1 MSQDYIYNGQTF
13 TLDDNLSNEQAVG
26 VIENYLS
33 SQSSEDKS
41 EVQEPVSQEPEKEI
55 GFFDEGSVIKE
66 TGEGIVSGLIAIPQG
81 IAELGASLIDLGAD
95 TDYSSVVTD
104 KANELRNT
112 LGVDPEG
119 YAGKIAEVVTQF
131 VVPGLGAAGAVSKF
145 SKLGKAAK
153 SRQVSKADDFVGP
166 GLQAATK
173 TQRGALVA
181 QQAAAAGL
189 TDAAV
194 ATDGI
199 TTIGDFFEG
208 GPTSTDQEVGL
219 KGREEAWR
227 RITNKLKIGLESTA
241 VAGAVPYALT
251 GIGKVAGATKDVA
264 APVVGAVSDATGVT
278 SALSAGARGIQ
289 NVAAPIGKFLDDIEA
304 KRAFGEEQN
313 FSLNV
318 LADINAVF
326 RYRGYLPEQIAGERA
341 GILGKVGAETRKA
354 MVTVKSLE
362 RNLDKALKKYEP
374 IVGRDTTLSRKE
386 VFNSIEDFL
395 TSQAPKLKTKA
406 GKLTAESKRLRQK
419 KLDLYKSIPKN
430 MRQDVK
436 NMRTQI
442 DRLSKQVLDTDAIK
456 QIEKMDAITVGPYKG
471 MTGVQAANDIRQTI
485 TKNLNSYMRRRYA
498 AFEKG
503 KWTPDDAT
511 KAVAVQG
518 FKTNRNRLAQEM
530 QQIAKTDNIDVSTLG
545 VNAEGKLD
553 DALIAQNNLSLDD
566 LANRAVDSFLN
577 RYQVG
582 SVNKGSVKGMT
593 KSVAVNQLQKGL
605 FDKRAQLLDFE
616 RRLLGEIKDPKE
628 SFLGT
633 ITDLA
638 QFKATDNYFKRIKSF
653 ADNNPEGIGSMFLSP
668 ERASAKYTPEI
679 LKRDFMELRGKASK
693 NDPIT
698 SYGSLEG
705 YYVPNKVGQNLQRTI
720 LGDADV
726 ITNSVRAAYSGFLKA
741 KGYTQYGKTVLSP
754 ITQIRNFTTA
764 SLFAAAQGNVGRGA
778 NLMESMRI
786 GFADLKDLTPDQAI
800 KELQEYDRLGILGNQ
815 AEVQEIKKLIDEGFG
830 FKSDSINGIQ
840 VGRQF
845 GSRLTD
851 NTFGAF
857 LGKGAKK
864 FETAYQASDNVWKI
878 YNYKF
883 ERSKLVNALRG
894 MDNAAKLK
902 YLERNIPEGNKIAGA
917 NVTSVK
923 SGEVMDKYINRL
935 INEESADIVKNTVP
949 NYNLAPE
956 AIQFLRRSPV
966 GNFIAFP
973 YEILRTGGNTI
984 QKGIDELASDIP
996 EIQKIGL
1003 RRLSGAALT
1012 FGIIPASISEFAY
1025 QTSGVSEEQ
1034 MDAYKRSMAPPWE
1047 KNARLIPLGRDEKGN
1062 IQYVNYSYSNPYDLL
1077 EKIATSAINQYET
1090 SQLQGKSAPVSV
1102 MNAFNESMSEIIKPF
1117 TEESIALGKIR
1128 DVIDPETEVLGL
1140 RQLGQI
1146 VGGRSGRTIVG
1157 AKVYNEEDS
1166 VGDKMAKSF
1175 KHMLDG
1181 FIPSAVPLNVRGGEF
1196 EASRF
1201 ARGVFGGHLGIDKKD
1216 RQGRIRTLQ
1225 EELFRGITGITPNTV
1240 DSEMGLKF
1248 KGYEFSQART
1258 TAANIFNTVARRQN
1272 VTSGDLIEAYGN
1284 ANEARFRVFNR
1295 FNQVVNDLRAIGK
1308 TDSEIRLT
1316 LKRAGVSDVNAIVA
1330 GKYKPFKISSNV
1342 RREMRRNGTIDQYPT
1357 EEIRSMFNQ
1366 FRKRK
1371 YTSTIQEEAEV
1382 EAPVV
1387 SEPSVNIP
1395 FSRKDP
1401 VPQPRAQNLV
1411 SSVSQNI
1418 ASSPSTTDV
1427 SLLGSNPIEA
1437 MKNAQIAQRRTV

>member
-1 MSQDYIYNGQTF
+1 MSQEYIYNGQTF

-33 SQSSEDKS
+33 SQSSEDKP
-41 EVQEPVSQEPEKEI
+41 EVQEPIIQEPAKEI
-55 GFFDEGSVIKE
+55 GYFDEGSVIKE

-104 KANELRNT
+104 TANELRNT

-119 YAGKIAEVVTQF
+119 AAGKIAEVVTQF

-145 SKLGKAAK
+145 SKLGKLAK
-153 SRQVSKADDFVGP
+153 SRQVSKADAFVGP
-166 GLQAATK
+166 SLQAATK

-251 GIGKVAGATKDVA
+251 GAGKAISATKDVT
-264 APVVGAVSDATGVT
+264 APVVRAISDATGVT
-278 SALSAGARGIQ
+278 GVLSAGARGVQ
-289 NVAAPIGKFLDDIEA
+289 NVARPIGNFLDDIEA

-362 RNLDKALKKYEP
+362 NNLDKAFKKYEP

-395 TSQAPKLKTKA
+395 TSEAPKLKTKA

-456 QIEKMDAITVGPYKG
+456 KIEDMNAITVGPYKG

-511 KAVAVQG
+511 KAVAAQG
-518 FKTNRNRLAQEM
+518 FKGNRNRLAQEM
-530 QQIAKTDNIDVSTLG
+530 QEIAKINKIDVSTLG

-553 DALIAQNNLSLDD
+553 DALIKQNNLNIDD
-566 LANRAVDSFLN
+566 LSNRAVDSFLN
-577 RYQVG
+577 RYHVG
-582 SVNKGSVKGMT
+582 SVNKGSVLTMT

-616 RRLLGEIKDPKE
+616 KRLLGEIKDPKE

-638 QFKATDNYFKRIKSF
+638 QFKATDDYFKKIKSF
-653 ADNNPEGIGSMFLSP
+653 SDNNPEGIGNMFLSP
-668 ERASAKYTPEI
+668 DRAAAKYSPEI
-679 LKRDFMELRGKASK
+679 LKRDFMKLQGRASK

-705 YYVPNKVGQNLQRTI
+705 FYVPNKVGQNLQRTI

-845 GSRLTD
+845 GSRITD
-851 NTFGAF
+851 NSFGAF

-894 MDNAAKLK
+894 MKDNASKLK
-902 YLERNIPEGNKIAGA
+902 YLERNIPEGNKLVNQVGGNIK
-917 NVTSVK
+917 NVK
-923 SGEVMDKYINRL
+923 DGYINKL
-935 INEESADIVKNTVP
+935 INEEAADIVKNTVP

-984 QKGIDELASDIP
+984 QRGIDELASDIP

-1047 KNARLIPLGRDEKGN
+1047 KNARLIPIGRDEKGN
-1062 IQYVNYSYSNPYDLL
+1062 IEYMNYSYSNPYDLL

-1090 SQLQGKSAPVSV
+1090 SQLQGKGTAVSV
-1102 MNAFNESMSEIIKPF
+1102 LGAFNESLSEIIKPF
-1117 TEESIALGKIR
+1117 TEESIALGKLR
-1128 DVIDPETEVLGL
+1128 DVIDPETEILGL

-1166 VGDKMAKSF
+1166 VGDKMGKIF
-1175 KHMLDG
+1175 NHMLDG
-1181 FIPSAVPLNVRGGEF
+1181 FVPSGVPLNVRGGEF
-1196 EASRF
+1196 EPSRF
-1201 ARGVFGGHLGIDKKD
+1201 ARGVFGGHLGIDEKD
-1216 RQGRIRTLQ
+1216 RQGRMRTLQ
-1225 EELFRGITGITPNTV
+1225 GELFRGITGITPNTI
-1240 DSEMGLKF
+1240 DAEMGLKY

-1272 VTSGDLIEAYGN
+1272 VSSSDLIEAYGN

-1295 FNQVVNDLRAIGK
+1295 FNQVVNDLRSIGK
-1308 TDSEIRLT
+1308 TDSEIKLT

-1330 GKYKPFKISSNV
+1330 GKYKPFKISTNV

-1357 EEIRSMFNQ
+1357 EEIRSMFNE

-1371 YTSTIQEEAEV
+1371 YTSTIQEENEV
-1382 EAPVV
+1382 KAPVV
-1387 SEPSVNIP
+1387 SEPSVEIP

-1418 ASSPSTTDV
+1418 ASSPSTTDI

-1437 MKNAQIAQRRTV
+1437 AKNAQIAQRRTV

>member
-1 MSQDYIYNGQTF
+1 MPTYSIQGNDGKTYSIEGPEGATEEQVISAIEAEMSG
-13 TLDDNLSNEQAVG
+13 A
-26 VIENYLS
+26 S
-33 SQSSEDKS
+33 SQEDKQ
-41 EVQEPVSQEPEKEI
+41 EVQEPVVQEPAKEI
-55 GFFDEGSVIKE
+55 GYFDEGSVIKE

-104 KANELRNT
+104 TANELRNT

-119 YAGKIAEVVTQF
+119 AAGKIAEVVTQF
-131 VVPGLGAAGAVSKF
+131 VVPGLGAAGVVSKL

-153 SRQVSKADDFVGP
+153 SRQLSKADDFVGP

-208 GPTSTDQEVGL
+208 GPTTTDQEVGL

-251 GIGKVAGATKDVA
+251 GAGKAISATKDVT
-264 APVVGAVSDATGVT
+264 APVVGAISDATGVT
-278 SALSAGARGIQ
+278 SALSAGARGVQ
-289 NVAAPIGKFLDDIEA
+289 NVARPIGNFLDDIEA
-304 KRAFGEEQN
+304 KRAFGKEQN
-313 FSLNV
+313 FGLNV

-326 RYRGYLPEQIAGERA
+326 RYRGYLTEEIAGERA
-341 GILGKVGAETRKA
+341 RIVGKVGGETRQA
-354 MVTVKSLE
+354 MVTIKSLE
-362 RNLDKALKKYEP
+362 KNLDKAMKEYEP
-374 IVGRDTTLSRKE
+374 LVGRDTTLSRKE

-395 TSQAPKLKTKA
+395 TSQAPKLKTKS
-406 GKLTAESKRLRQK
+406 GELTAASKKLRQDK
-419 KLDLYKSIPKN
+419 IDLYKSIPKN

-456 QIEKMDAITVGPYKG
+456 QIEKMDAISVGPYKG
-471 MTGVQAANDIRQTI
+471 MTGVQAADDIRQTI

-518 FKTNRNRLAQEM
+518 FKNNRNRLAQEL
-530 QQIAKTDNIDVSTLG
+530 QQLAKTNDIDVSTLG
-545 VNAEGKLD
+545 VNLEGKLD
-553 DALIAQNNLSLDD
+553 DALIKQNNLNIDD
-566 LANRAVDSFLN
+566 LSNRAVDSFLN

-582 SVNKGSVKGMT
+582 SVNKGSIKTMT
-593 KSVAVNQLQKGL
+593 KSVAVNQLQRGL

-616 RRLLGEIKDPKE
+616 KRLLGEIKDPKE

-638 QFKATDNYFKRIKSF
+638 QFKATDDYFGRIKSF
-653 ADNNPEGIGSMFLSP
+653 SDNNPEGVGKMFLSP
-668 ERASAKYTPEI
+668 ERAAAKYSPDV
-679 LKRDFMELRGKASK
+679 LKRDFMKLAGNSK
-693 NDPIT
+693 PGDPIT

-705 YYVPNKVGQNLQRTI
+705 YYVPNKVGQNLQRTV

-726 ITNSVRAAYSGFLKA
+726 ITNSVRATYSGFLKA

-764 SLFAAAQGNVGRGA
+764 ALFATAQGNVGRGA

-786 GFADLKDLTPDQAI
+786 GFSDLKDLPPAQAL
-800 KELQEYDRLGILGNQ
+800 KQLQEYDRLGILGNQ
-815 AEVQEIKKLIDEGFG
+815 AEIQELKKLIDDGLG
-830 FKSDSINGIQ
+830 FKSDSINGIK

-845 GSRLTD
+845 GSRVTD

-864 FETAYQASDNVWKI
+864 FEDAYQASDNVWKI

-883 ERSKLVNALRG
+883 ERSKLVNALRE
-894 MDNAAKLK
+894 MDFDSKLK
-902 YLERNIPEGNKIAGA
+902 HLEKRIPEGNRLSRDVPKA
-917 NVTSVK
+917 
-923 SGEVMDKYINRL
+923 EMDSYINKL
-935 INEESADIVKNTVP
+935 INEESADIVRNTVP
-949 NYNLAPE
+949 NYNLAPQ

-984 QKGIDELASDIP
+984 QRGIDELASEST

-1047 KNARLIPLGRDEKGN
+1047 KNARLIPTGRDEKGN
-1062 IQYVNYSYSNPYDLL
+1062 IQYMNYSYSNPYDLL
-1077 EKIATSAINQYET
+1077 EKVVTSALNKYET
-1090 SQLQGKSAPVSV
+1090 SQLEGKNSAVSV
-1102 MNAFNESMSEIIKPF
+1102 MSAFNESLSEIIKPF

-1128 DVIDPETEVLGL
+1128 DVIDPETEILGL

-1166 VGDKMAKSF
+1166 VGDKMGKIF
-1175 KHMLDG
+1175 NHLLDG
-1181 FIPSAVPLNVRGGEF
+1181 FVPSGVPLNVRGGEF
-1196 EASRF
+1196 EPSRF
-1201 ARGVFGGHLGIDKKD
+1201 ARGVFGGHLGIDEKD

-1225 EELFRGITGITPNTV
+1225 GELFRGITGVTPNTI
-1240 DSEMGLKF
+1240 DAEMGLKY

-1272 VTSGDLIEAYGN
+1272 VNSSDLIDAYSS

-1295 FNQVVNDLRAIGK
+1295 FHQVVNDLRSLGK

-1316 LKRAGVSDVNAIVA
+1316 LKRAGVPDVSDIIRGRFN
-1330 GKYKPFKISSNV
+1330 PFEMSTTV
-1342 RREMRRNGTIDQYPT
+1342 RKDMRRNGTYDIYPRA
-1357 EEIRSMFNQ
+1357 EINKLRND
-1366 FRKRK
+1366 FRNRK
-1371 YTSTIQEEAEV
+1371 YTSVIEEETEV

-1387 SEPSVNIP
+1387 SEPPVEIP

-1418 ASSPSTTDV
+1418 ANSPSTTDI

-1437 MKNAQIAQRRTV
+1437 AKNAQIAQRRTV